1 MGSGARK
8 RKYRLHAGYYN
19 SIRGLC
25 LAGLSFRHREER
37 SDAAVWIPKVTAR
50 PFANRVSDFK
60 P

>member
-1 MGSGARK
+1 MGSVARK

-37 SDAAVWIPKVTAR
+37 SDAAVCLLFLKGRLLR
-50 PFANRVSDFK
+50 PF
-60 P
+60 